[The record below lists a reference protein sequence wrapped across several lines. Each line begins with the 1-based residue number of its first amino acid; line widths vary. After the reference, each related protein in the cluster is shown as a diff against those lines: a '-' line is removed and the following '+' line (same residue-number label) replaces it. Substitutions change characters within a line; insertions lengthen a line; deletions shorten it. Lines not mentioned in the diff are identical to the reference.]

1 MTSPRSLHAA
11 QSPRSPKRVLVMGS
25 GGREHALA
33 WALSRDPGVERII
46 VAPGNAGMKDV
57 ATIRPAAASDD
68 RMARIARE
76 LEADLVV
83 VGPEGPLVAG
93 VADHLV
99 RHGIP
104 VFGPGREAARLEG
117 SKAFC
122 RDVAAS
128 AGVPMAEGAAFED
141 DESGA
146 ISFSRKLGAPVVI
159 KADGL
164 AGGKGVT
171 VCATLAE
178 AEASIRACRPRFGM
192 AARRI
197 VVERAI
203 SGREASVI
211 AITDGASLLALPAA
225 RDHKRL
231 GDDDSG
237 PNTGGMGV
245 YSPLPDLTDVDAA
258 ALMERIHRPILSEL
272 SRRGIRY
279 SGALY
284 AGLMLT
290 EEGPHLLECN
300 VRFGDPET
308 QVLLP
313 RIAAALAPLLLGAAN
328 GRLARAAAEASLV
341 DGRIP
346 GYGVAVGVVLA
357 SAGYPDEPRLGDPIG
372 MADRPAAEG
381 VLTFWSGVRRSQGTL
396 VTNGGRVATIVGRGD
411 TLDAAAAAAY
421 RAADAVDF
429 PGRQMRHDIGRVGS
443 FAAGAASGGP

>member
-1 MTSPRSLHAA
+1 MTSP
-11 QSPRSPKRVLVMGS
+11 QRVLVMGS

-33 WALSRDPGVERII
+33 WALSRDAGVERVF
-46 VAPGNAGMKDV
+46 VAPGNPGMKDV

-68 RMARIARE
+68 RMASIVNE

-93 VADHLV
+93 VADHLARGGV
-99 RHGIP
+99 A
-104 VFGPGREAARLEG
+104 VFGPGRDAARLEG

-122 RDVAAS
+122 RDVAS
-128 AGVPMAEGAAFED
+128 VAGVPMADGAAFED
-141 DESGA
+141 DEEGA
-146 ISFSRKLGAPVVI
+146 IDFSRRLGAPVVI

-164 AGGKGVT
+164 AAGKGVT

-178 AEASIRACRPRFGM
+178 AEAAIRACRPRFGL

-197 VVERAI
+197 VVERALI
-203 SGREASVI
+203 GREASVI

-231 GDDDSG
+231 SDDDSG

-245 YSPLPDLTDVDAA
+245 YSPLADLSDVDAA
-258 ALMERIHRPILSEL
+258 ALMERIHRPILGEL
-272 SRRGIRY
+272 ARRGIRY

-290 EEGPHLLECN
+290 ADGPYLLECN

-313 RIAAALAPLLLGAAN
+313 RILAPLAPLLLGAAD
-328 GRLARAAAEASLV
+328 GRLARAAAEAGLV

-346 GYGVAVGVVLA
+346 GYGAAVGVVLA

-372 MADRPAAEG
+372 VDDRPAGNGA
-381 VLTFWSGVRRSQGTL
+381 LTFWSGVRRSHGTL
-396 VTNGGRVATIVGRGD
+396 VTNGGRVATIVGRGHS
-411 TLDAAAAAAY
+411 LDAAAAAAY
-421 RAADAVDF
+421 MATDSITF
-429 PGRQMRHDIGRVGS
+429 PGRQMRRDIGRVRS
-443 FAAGAASGGP
+443 LSAGAASGGP

>member
-1 MTSPRSLHAA
+1 MTSP
-11 QSPRSPKRVLVMGS
+11 QRVLVMGS

-33 WALSRDPGVERII
+33 WALSREAGVERVF
-46 VAPGNAGMKDV
+46 VAPGNPGMKDV

-68 RMARIARE
+68 RMASIANE
-76 LEADLVV
+76 LEVDLVV

-93 VADHLV
+93 VADHLARGGV
-99 RHGIP
+99 A
-104 VFGPGREAARLEG
+104 VFGPGRDAARLEG

-122 RDVAAS
+122 RDVARA
-128 AGVPMAEGAAFED
+128 AGVPMAEGDAFED
-141 DESGA
+141 DEEGA
-146 ISFSRKLGAPVVI
+146 IAFSRRLGAPVVI

-178 AEASIRACRPRFGM
+178 AESAIRTCRTRFGL

-197 VVERAI
+197 IVERAL

-245 YSPLPDLTDVDAA
+245 YSPLADLSDIDAA

-272 SRRGIRY
+272 ARRGIRY

-290 EEGPHLLECN
+290 EDGPHLLECN

-313 RIAAALAPLLLGAAN
+313 RIPTALAPLLLGAAT
-328 GRLARAAAEASLV
+328 GRLARAAAEVGLV

-346 GYGVAVGVVLA
+346 GYGAAVGVVLA
-357 SAGYPDEPRLGDPIG
+357 SAGYPDRPRLGDPIG
-372 MADRPAAEG
+372 VDARPGADGA
-381 VLTFWSGVRRSQGTL
+381 LTFWSGVRRSEGAL

-411 TLDAAAAAAY
+411 SLDAAAAAAY
-421 RAADAVDF
+421 RATDAITF
-429 PGRQMRHDIGRVGS
+429 AGRQMRRDIGRVGS
-443 FAAGAASGGP
+443 FADATSGGP

>member
-1 MTSPRSLHAA
+1 MTTPR
-11 QSPRSPKRVLVMGS
+11 RILVMGS

-33 WALSRDPGVERII
+33 WSLSRDPGVAEVI

-57 ATIRPAAASDD
+57 ARIRPAAASDD
-68 RMARIARE
+68 RMAAIAQE
-76 LEADLVV
+76 LEVDLVV

-93 VADHLV
+93 VADHLARRGV
-99 RHGIP
+99 P
-104 VFGPGREAARLEG
+104 VFGPGRDAARLEG
-117 SKAFC
+117 SKSFC
-122 RDVAAS
+122 RDVAQA
-128 AGVPMAEGAAFED
+128 AGVRMAVGAAFED
-141 DESGA
+141 DEEGA
-146 ISFSRKLGAPVVI
+146 IDLSRRLGAPVVI

-171 VCATLAE
+171 VCTTLAE
-178 AEASIRACRPRFGM
+178 AETAIRACRARFGL

-197 VVERAI
+197 VVERAL

-231 GDDDSG
+231 GDDDTG

-245 YSPLPDLTDVDAA
+245 YSPLPDLTDGEAA
-258 ALMERIHRPILSEL
+258 ALMERFHRPILGEL
-272 SRRGIRY
+272 ARRGVRY

-290 EEGPHLLECN
+290 DDGPYLLECN

-313 RIAAALAPLLLGAAN
+313 RISTPLASLLLGAAN
-328 GRLARAAAEASLV
+328 GRLARATAAAGLA

-346 GYGVAVGVVLA
+346 GEGATVGVVLA
-357 SAGYPDEPRLGDPIG
+357 SAGYPDQPRLGDRILG
-372 MADRPAAEG
+372 ADRPATSG
-381 VLTFWSGVRRSQGTL
+381 TLTFWSGVRRSQGAL
-396 VTNGGRVATIVGRGD
+396 VTHGGRVATIVGRGGS
-411 TLDAAAAAAY
+411 AEEAAAAAY
-421 RAADAVDF
+421 RAADAITF
-429 PGRQMRHDIGRVGS
+429 PGRQLRRDIGRVGS
-443 FAAGAASGGP
+443 FVARAGRL

>member
-1 MTSPRSLHAA
+1 MTSP
-11 QSPRSPKRVLVMGS
+11 QRVLVMGS

-33 WALSRDPGVERII
+33 WALSRDAGVERVF
-46 VAPGNAGMKDV
+46 VAPGNPGMKDV

-68 RMARIARE
+68 RMASIANE

-93 VADHLV
+93 VADHLARGGV
-99 RHGIP
+99 A
-104 VFGPGREAARLEG
+104 VFGPGRDAARLEG

-122 RDVAAS
+122 RDVAS
-128 AGVPMAEGAAFED
+128 VAGVPMADGAAFED
-141 DESGA
+141 DEEGA
-146 ISFSRKLGAPVVI
+146 IDFSRRLGAPVVI

-164 AGGKGVT
+164 AAGKGVT

-178 AEASIRACRPRFGM
+178 AEAAIRACRPRFGL

-197 VVERAI
+197 VVERALI
-203 SGREASVI
+203 GREASVI

-231 GDDDSG
+231 SDDDSG

-245 YSPLPDLTDVDAA
+245 YSPLTDLSDVDAA
-258 ALMERIHRPILSEL
+258 ALMERIHRPILGEL
-272 SRRGIRY
+272 ARRGIRY

-290 EEGPHLLECN
+290 ADGPYLLECN

-313 RIAAALAPLLLGAAN
+313 RILAPLAPLLLGAAH
-328 GRLARAAAEASLV
+328 GRLARAAAEAGLV

-346 GYGVAVGVVLA
+346 GYGAAVGVVLA

-372 MADRPAAEG
+372 VDDRPAGNGA
-381 VLTFWSGVRRSQGTL
+381 LTFWSGVRRSHGTL
-396 VTNGGRVATIVGRGD
+396 VTNGGRVATIVGRGHS
-411 TLDAAAAAAY
+411 LDAAAAAAY
-421 RAADAVDF
+421 MATDSITF
-429 PGRQMRHDIGRVGS
+429 PGRQMRRDIGRVRS
-443 FAAGAASGGP
+443 LSAGAASGGP

>member
-1 MTSPRSLHAA
+1 MTSP
-11 QSPRSPKRVLVMGS
+11 QRVLVMGS

-33 WALSRDPGVERII
+33 WALSRDAGVERVF
-46 VAPGNAGMKDV
+46 VAPGNPGMKDV

-68 RMARIARE
+68 RMASIANE

-93 VADHLV
+93 VADHLARGGV
-99 RHGIP
+99 A
-104 VFGPGREAARLEG
+104 VFGPGRDAARLEG

-122 RDVAAS
+122 RDVAS
-128 AGVPMAEGAAFED
+128 VAGVPMADGAAFED
-141 DESGA
+141 DEEGA
-146 ISFSRKLGAPVVI
+146 IDFSRRLGAPVVI

-164 AGGKGVT
+164 AAGKGVT

-178 AEASIRACRPRFGM
+178 AEAAIRACRPRFGL

-197 VVERAI
+197 VVERALT
-203 SGREASVI
+203 GREASVI

-231 GDDDSG
+231 SDDDSG

-245 YSPLPDLTDVDAA
+245 YSPLTDLSDVDAA
-258 ALMERIHRPILSEL
+258 ALTERIHRPILGEL
-272 SRRGIRY
+272 ARRGIRY

-290 EEGPHLLECN
+290 ADGPYLLECN

-313 RIAAALAPLLLGAAN
+313 RILAPLAPLLLGAAD
-328 GRLARAAAEASLV
+328 GRLARAAAEAGLV

-346 GYGVAVGVVLA
+346 GYGAAVGVVLA
-357 SAGYPDEPRLGDPIG
+357 SAGYPEEPRLGDPIG
-372 MADRPAAEG
+372 VDDRPAGNGA
-381 VLTFWSGVRRSQGTL
+381 LTFWSGVRRSHGTL
-396 VTNGGRVATIVGRGD
+396 VTNGGRVATIVGRGHS
-411 TLDAAAAAAY
+411 LDVAAAAAY
-421 RAADAVDF
+421 VATDAITF
-429 PGRQMRHDIGRVGS
+429 PGRQMRRDIGRVRS
-443 FAAGAASGGP
+443 LSAGAASGGP

>member
-1 MTSPRSLHAA
+1 MTSP
-11 QSPRSPKRVLVMGS
+11 QRVLVMGS

-33 WALSRDPGVERII
+33 WALSRDAGVERVF
-46 VAPGNAGMKDV
+46 VAPGNPGMKDV

-68 RMARIARE
+68 RMASIANE
-76 LEADLVV
+76 LEVDLVV

-93 VADHLV
+93 VADHLARGGV
-99 RHGIP
+99 A
-104 VFGPGREAARLEG
+104 VFGPGRDAARLEG

-128 AGVPMAEGAAFED
+128 AGVPMADGAAFED
-141 DESGA
+141 DDEGA
-146 ISFSRKLGAPVVI
+146 IDFSRRLGAPVVI

-171 VCATLAE
+171 VCSTLAE
-178 AEASIRACRPRFGM
+178 AESAIRACRTRFGL
-192 AARRI
+192 AARRV
-197 VVERAI
+197 VVERAL

-231 GDDDSG
+231 GDDDTG

-245 YSPLPDLTDVDAA
+245 YSPLPDLSDADAA
-258 ALMERIHRPILSEL
+258 ALMERIHRPILGEL
-272 SRRGIRY
+272 ARRGIRY

-290 EEGPHLLECN
+290 ADGPYLLECN

-313 RIAAALAPLLLGAAN
+313 RILTPLAPLLVGAAH
-328 GRLARAAAEASLV
+328 GRLGRAAAESGLV
-341 DGRIP
+341 DGRMP
-346 GYGVAVGVVLA
+346 GYGAAVGVVLA
-357 SAGYPDEPRLGDPIG
+357 AAGYPDEPRLGDPVG
-372 MADRPAAEG
+372 VDDRPAVDGA
-381 VLTFWSGVRRSQGTL
+381 LTFWSGVRRSQGTL
-396 VTNGGRVATIVGRGD
+396 VTNGGRVATIVGRGVS
-411 TLDAAAAAAY
+411 LDAAAAAAY
-421 RAADAVDF
+421 GATDAITF
-429 PGRQMRHDIGRVGS
+429 PGRQMRRDIGRVRS
-443 FAAGAASGGP
+443 LSVGAASGGP

>member
-1 MTSPRSLHAA
+1 MTSP
-11 QSPRSPKRVLVMGS
+11 QRVLVMGS

-33 WALSRDPGVERII
+33 WALSRDAGVERVF
-46 VAPGNAGMKDV
+46 VAPGNPGMKDV

-68 RMARIARE
+68 RMASIANE

-93 VADHLV
+93 VADHLARGGV
-99 RHGIP
+99 A
-104 VFGPGREAARLEG
+104 VFGPGRDAARLEG

-122 RDVAAS
+122 RDVAS
-128 AGVPMAEGAAFED
+128 VAGVPMADGAAFED
-141 DESGA
+141 DEEGA
-146 ISFSRKLGAPVVI
+146 IDFSRRLGAPVVI

-164 AGGKGVT
+164 AAGKGVT

-178 AEASIRACRPRFGM
+178 AEAAIRACRPRFGL

-197 VVERAI
+197 VVERALI
-203 SGREASVI
+203 GREASVI

-231 GDDDSG
+231 SDDDSG

-245 YSPLPDLTDVDAA
+245 YSPLTDLSDVDAA
-258 ALMERIHRPILSEL
+258 ALTERIHRPILGEL
-272 SRRGIRY
+272 ARRGIRY

-290 EEGPHLLECN
+290 ADGPYLLECN

-313 RIAAALAPLLLGAAN
+313 RILAPLAPLLLGAAD
-328 GRLARAAAEASLV
+328 GRLARAAAEAGLV

-346 GYGVAVGVVLA
+346 GYGAAVGVVLA
-357 SAGYPDEPRLGDPIG
+357 AAGYPEEPRLGDPIG
-372 MADRPAAEG
+372 VDDRPAGNGA
-381 VLTFWSGVRRSQGTL
+381 LTFWSGVRRSHGTL
-396 VTNGGRVATIVGRGD
+396 VTNGGRVATIVGAGHS
-411 TLDAAAAAAY
+411 LDAAAAAAY
-421 RAADAVDF
+421 GATDAITF
-429 PGRQMRHDIGRVGS
+429 PGRQMRRDIGRVRS
-443 FAAGAASGGP
+443 LSAGAASGGP

>member
-1 MTSPRSLHAA
+1 MTSP
-11 QSPRSPKRVLVMGS
+11 QRVLVMGS

-33 WALSRDPGVERII
+33 WALSRDAGVERVF
-46 VAPGNAGMKDV
+46 VAPGNPGMKDV

-68 RMARIARE
+68 RMASIANE

-93 VADHLV
+93 VADHLARGGV
-99 RHGIP
+99 A
-104 VFGPGREAARLEG
+104 VFGPGRDAARLEG

-122 RDVAAS
+122 RDVAS
-128 AGVPMAEGAAFED
+128 VAGVPMADGAAFED
-141 DESGA
+141 DEEGA
-146 ISFSRKLGAPVVI
+146 IDFSRRLGAPVVI

-164 AGGKGVT
+164 AAGKGVT

-178 AEASIRACRPRFGM
+178 AEAAIRACRPRFGL

-197 VVERAI
+197 VVERALI
-203 SGREASVI
+203 GREASVI

-231 GDDDSG
+231 SDDDSG

-245 YSPLPDLTDVDAA
+245 YSPLTDLSDVDAA
-258 ALMERIHRPILSEL
+258 ALTERIHRPILGEL
-272 SRRGIRY
+272 ARRGIRY

-290 EEGPHLLECN
+290 ADGPYLLECN

-313 RIAAALAPLLLGAAN
+313 RILAPLAPLLLGAAD
-328 GRLARAAAEASLV
+328 GRLARAAAEAGLV

-346 GYGVAVGVVLA
+346 GYGAAVGVVLA
-357 SAGYPDEPRLGDPIG
+357 SAGYPEEPRLGDPIG
-372 MADRPAAEG
+372 VDDRPAGNGA
-381 VLTFWSGVRRSQGTL
+381 LTFWSGVRRSHGTL
-396 VTNGGRVATIVGRGD
+396 VTNGGRVATIVGRGHS
-411 TLDAAAAAAY
+411 LDAAAAAAY
-421 RAADAVDF
+421 VATDAITF
-429 PGRQMRHDIGRVGS
+429 PGRQMRRDIGRVRS
-443 FAAGAASGGP
+443 LSAGAASGGP

>member
-1 MTSPRSLHAA
+1 MTSP
-11 QSPRSPKRVLVMGS
+11 QRVLVMGS

-33 WALSRDPGVERII
+33 WALSRDAGVERVF
-46 VAPGNAGMKDV
+46 VAPGNPGMKDV

-68 RMARIARE
+68 RMASIANE

-93 VADHLV
+93 VADHLARGGV
-99 RHGIP
+99 A
-104 VFGPGREAARLEG
+104 VFGPGRDAARLEG

-122 RDVAAS
+122 RDVAS
-128 AGVPMAEGAAFED
+128 VAGVPMADGAAFED
-141 DESGA
+141 DEEGA
-146 ISFSRKLGAPVVI
+146 IDFSRRLGAPVVI

-164 AGGKGVT
+164 AAGKGVT

-178 AEASIRACRPRFGM
+178 AEAAIRACRPRFGL

-197 VVERAI
+197 VVERALI
-203 SGREASVI
+203 GREASVI

-231 GDDDSG
+231 SDDDSG

-245 YSPLPDLTDVDAA
+245 YSPLTDLSDVDAA
-258 ALMERIHRPILSEL
+258 ALTERIHRPILGEL
-272 SRRGIRY
+272 ARRGIRY

-290 EEGPHLLECN
+290 ADGPYLLECN

-313 RIAAALAPLLLGAAN
+313 RILAPLAPLLLGAAD
-328 GRLARAAAEASLV
+328 GRLARAAAEAGLV

-346 GYGVAVGVVLA
+346 GYGAAVGVVLA
-357 SAGYPDEPRLGDPIG
+357 AAGYPEEPRLGDPIG
-372 MADRPAAEG
+372 VDDRPAGNGA
-381 VLTFWSGVRRSQGTL
+381 LTFWSGVRRSHGTL
-396 VTNGGRVATIVGRGD
+396 VTNGGRVATIVGRGHS
-411 TLDAAAAAAY
+411 LDAAAAAAY
-421 RAADAVDF
+421 GATDAITF
-429 PGRQMRHDIGRVGS
+429 PGRQMRRDIGRVRS
-443 FAAGAASGGP
+443 LSAGAASGGP